1 MTWNNINIYIISNFC
16 FLKFIYFNN
25 YNTKI
30 KDTNP
35 IRNRINLFMRIII
48 DFQSYRVEPDEKDN
62 IFSIPKNMK
71 SVLRETLHSHYFTYY
86 FY

>member
-25 YNTKI
+25 YNMKI

-35 IRNRINLFMRIII
+35 IRNRINLFMR
-48 DFQSYRVEPDEKDN
+48 
-62 IFSIPKNMK
+62 MK
-71 SVLRETLHSHYFTYY
+71 
-86 FY
+86 

>member
-1 MTWNNINIYIISNFC
+1 M
-16 FLKFIYFNN
+16 
-25 YNTKI
+25 KI

-62 IFSIPKNMK
+62 IFSIPKNTK
-71 SVLRETLHSHYFTYY
+71 SVLRETLNTQNFTV
-86 FY
+86 

>member
-1 MTWNNINIYIISNFC
+1 M
-16 FLKFIYFNN
+16 
-25 YNTKI
+25 KI

-71 SVLRETLHSHYFTYY
+71 SVLRETLQSQIISPIISIDLISFCFKYEF
-86 FY
+86 FF